1 MPNFTVTLNASIL
14 IQDASG
20 AAPVQVTSKSVTD
33 QQTAQDEFDVQEVT
47 VPAGASD
54 QAVDLSN
61 FKATTIYMETTQPIV
76 YKIVGAGT
84 DVPFRKVAV
93 ITAEATSPPATL
105 LFSNAGATDA
115 QVFIALG
122 SVN

>member
-20 AAPVQVTSKSVTD
+20 ASPVQVTSKSVTD
-33 QQTAQDEFDVQEVT
+33 QLTAQDEFDVQEVT
-47 VPAGASD
+47 VPDGASD

-61 FKATTIYMETTQPIV
+61 FKAQTIYMETNQLIS
-76 YKIVGAGT
+76 YKIIGAGT
-84 DVPFRKVAV
+84 DIPFRTVAV
-93 ITAEATSPPATL
+93 ITSDAASPPTTL
-105 LFSNAGATDA
+105 LFSNSSGFDA